1 MLTNVNNERNVNN
14 AIEISK
20 MFKVILGP
28 QLVWGPQDS
37 RVKAFMI
44 YLKVLDFRLPK
55 VPRSS

>member
-28 QLVWGPQDS
+28 KLVWGPQDS
-37 RVKAFMI
+37 IVKAFMV
-44 YLKVLDFRLPK
+44 YLKVLDFWPPK